1 MDKDRRSTT
10 NNKMAHSLAVQPTR
24 NEKQQTKYKTSDFG
38 SSSEIT
44 ITQSN
49 DSKKELQV
57 LGKYQTKQNQ
67 NHFKTIRDTK
77 VNNAYD
83 D

>member
-24 NEKQQTKYKTSDFG
+24 NEKQSTKYKTSDFG
-38 SSSEIT
+38 SSSDL
-44 ITQSN
+44 TQSN

-67 NHFKTIRDTK
+67 NHFKAIRDTK